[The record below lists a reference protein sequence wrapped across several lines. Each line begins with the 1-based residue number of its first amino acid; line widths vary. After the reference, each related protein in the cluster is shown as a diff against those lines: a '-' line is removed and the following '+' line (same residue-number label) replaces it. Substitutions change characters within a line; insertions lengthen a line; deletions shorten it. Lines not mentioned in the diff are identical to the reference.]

1 MITAVK
7 KRRNSLAFRIPKV
20 HSEESSIAE
29 GSEVNLRLQKGNL
42 IITPLRKKRF
52 QLSELLKSVLAH
64 NIHASVET
72 GYSVGQEAW

>member
-7 KRRNSLAFRIPKV
+7 KRRNSLALRIPKV

-29 GSEVNLRLQKGNL
+29 GSKVNLRLQKRNL

-52 QLSELLKSVLAH
+52 ELSELLKNV
-64 NIHASVET
+64 
-72 GYSVGQEAW
+72 